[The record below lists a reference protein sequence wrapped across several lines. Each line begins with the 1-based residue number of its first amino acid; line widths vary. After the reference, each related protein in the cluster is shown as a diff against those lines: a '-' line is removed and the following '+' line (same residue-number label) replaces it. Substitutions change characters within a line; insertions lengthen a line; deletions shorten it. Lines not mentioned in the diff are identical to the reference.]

1 MCRAVPVRVFRMV
14 PSYTGAEKLYRLNI
28 MQEKIRFGIIGS
40 GWRSEIYLRIARKLP
55 ELFKV
60 TSVLV
65 RNHEKE
71 ATLSERFSV
80 PVTMDRREFLDSKPA
95 FIVDVVSKD
104 SKYGILLEYAAE
116 HVPVLL
122 ETPAGLTVQELKN
135 IWKLYKLGA
144 KIQVAEQYQFYSS
157 YRQMISLVREHIIGE
172 PQGILLSSVHDY
184 HAASLARLILGLKH
198 EPFSVSGKVFMHSIV
213 ETRSRTGLITDGR
226 MAEKE
231 QKIVTIDFSGN
242 KQLFYV
248 FNPVQYHS
256 DLRSNTVVIYGERG
270 EIHDSCVRYITADN
284 KTGIRTLT
292 CDGQNELTDD
302 EQAVAECLKGM
313 MRYTETGTEFYPLSA
328 ALQDAY
334 TGIVMDLAVKK
345 GRTVRSRAQVWQK

>member
-1 MCRAVPVRVFRMV
+1 VVTLSVRFFQRVPPYNGPARF
-14 PSYTGAEKLYRLNI
+14 YRLNI
-28 MQEKIRFGIIGS
+28 MQNKIRFGIVGS

-55 ELFKV
+55 EIFEV
-60 TSVLV
+60 TAVLV
-65 RNHEKE
+65 RNHEK
-71 ATLSERFSV
+71 AAALSKIFSV
-80 PVTMDRREFLDSKPA
+80 PVTLDKNEFLGLKPD
-95 FIVDVVSKD
+95 FIVDAVSKD
-104 SKYGILLEYAAE
+104 AKYGILLEYAAVN
-116 HVPVLL
+116 VPVLL

-135 IWKLYKLGA
+135 IWKLYTHGA
-144 KIQVAEQYQFYSS
+144 KIQVAEQYQFYSC

-172 PQGILLSSVHDY
+172 PQSILLSSVHDY
-184 HAASLARLILGLKH
+184 HAASLARLILGLKY

-213 ETRSRTGLITDGR
+213 ETQSRTGSITDGR

-231 QKIVTIDFSGN
+231 QKIVTIEFSGN
-242 KQLFYV
+242 RQLFYL

-313 MRYTETGTEFYPLSA
+313 MQYTETGTEFYPLPA

-345 GRTVRSRAQVWQK
+345 GRTVRTRAQVWQK